1 MFLYAVIIPFFA
13 TIFHEKCI
21 FFAMLS
27 LEVCIYKYIECLEG
41 FFFLILNTKVIYT
54 LVTGSCLFDM
64 DYLAFT
70 DAHCMQ

>member
-1 MFLYAVIIPFFA
+1 MKMY
-13 TIFHEKCI
+13 

-27 LEVCIYKYIECLEG
+27 LEVCIYKYMECLEV

-54 LVTGSCLFDM
+54 AVTGSCLFDM

-70 DAHCMQ
+70 DSHCMQ